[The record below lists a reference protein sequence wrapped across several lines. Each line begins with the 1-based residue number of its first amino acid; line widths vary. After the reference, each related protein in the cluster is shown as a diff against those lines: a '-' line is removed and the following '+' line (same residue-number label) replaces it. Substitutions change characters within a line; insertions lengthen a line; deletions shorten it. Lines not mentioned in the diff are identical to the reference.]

1 MAISSIQNKEFFAV
15 KDEDDRTIFYG
26 FDQRWYTSEWQRRAG
41 CGPTV
46 AANIVN
52 YLNCTCRGGSQLP
65 LTKQEA
71 LALMEEVYQYVTPT
85 PRGIPSTKLL
95 HDKLLDYAQG
105 MGLKMEVEVL
115 NIPEDQGLRP
125 SFSEL
130 IAFLDKALR
139 NNIPLAFLNLDNGA
153 EKRLDA
159 WHWVTVISLDT
170 LSGDSALINILDG
183 GTVQEIDLA
192 QWFRTTRLGG
202 GFISFGRILTT

>member
-15 KDEDDRTIFYG
+15 KDEDGRTVFYG
-26 FDQRWYTSEWQRRAG
+26 FDQRWYPTEWQRRAG

-52 YLNCTCRGGSQLP
+52 YLNCTRMGGQELP
-65 LTKQEA
+65 LTKKKA

-85 PRGIPSTKLL
+85 AQGIPSTKLL
-95 HDKLLDYAQG
+95 YDDVLDYAQSR
-105 MGLKMEVEVL
+105 GLEIELEVL
-115 NIPEDQGLRP
+115 NVPEDQALRP
-125 SFSEL
+125 SFPEL
-130 IAFLDKALR
+130 ISFLDKALS

-170 LSGDSALINILDG
+170 SKGNGALISILDG
-183 GTVQEIDLA
+183 GTVWEIDLA
-192 QWFRTTRLGG
+192 QWFHTTRFGG
-202 GFISFGRILTT
+202 GFVSFGS